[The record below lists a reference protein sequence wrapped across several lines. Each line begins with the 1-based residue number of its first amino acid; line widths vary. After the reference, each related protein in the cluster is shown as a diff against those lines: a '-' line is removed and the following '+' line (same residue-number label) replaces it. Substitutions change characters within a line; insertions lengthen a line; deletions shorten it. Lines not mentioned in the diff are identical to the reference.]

1 MVQEYIRAIHN
12 TPVWEKQIIE
22 NARGKGIPKDSLIL
36 LNARYMVEQYLLT
49 NDLF

>member
-1 MVQEYIRAIHN
+1 MVREYIQAIHN
-12 TPVWEKQIIE
+12 TPEWEKQIME
-22 NARGKGIPKDSLIL
+22 NARQKGIPKDSMIL